1 MRKSMRTR
9 TMTKTKNNQTTIS
22 NKDIKDIT
30 NVLILAKY
38 GPEMISFVIEYWN
51 KTPEEREEVNEKA
64 RRFCEAVY
72 EVISLY
78 FKSSESQK
86 EAIVAELTKLA
97 KQQAVAELHEI
108 LGINTPD
115 ISNEMKFENP
125 YQYSEDR

>member
-1 MRKSMRTR
+1 M
-9 TMTKTKNNQTTIS
+9 KTKNNLTTIS
-22 NKDIKDIT
+22 NKDII
-30 NVLILAKY
+30 NVLILAEY
-38 GPEMISFVIEYWN
+38 GPVLIGFIIEYWN
-51 KTPEEREEVNEKA
+51 KTPEEKDEFNEKA
-64 RRFCEAVY
+64 KRFCEEVY

-86 EAIVAELTKLA
+86 EAIAAELTKLA
-97 KQQAVAELHEI
+97 KQQTVAELHET

>member
-1 MRKSMRTR
+1 M
-9 TMTKTKNNQTTIS
+9 KTKNNLTTIS
-22 NKDIKDIT
+22 NKDII
-30 NVLILAKY
+30 NVLILAEY
-38 GPEMISFVIEYWN
+38 GPVLIGFIIEYWN
-51 KTPEEREEVNEKA
+51 KTPEEKEEFNEKA
-64 RRFCEAVY
+64 RRFCEEVY

-86 EAIVAELTKLA
+86 EAILVELRKLGE
-97 KQQAVAELHEI
+97 KLAVAELHKI